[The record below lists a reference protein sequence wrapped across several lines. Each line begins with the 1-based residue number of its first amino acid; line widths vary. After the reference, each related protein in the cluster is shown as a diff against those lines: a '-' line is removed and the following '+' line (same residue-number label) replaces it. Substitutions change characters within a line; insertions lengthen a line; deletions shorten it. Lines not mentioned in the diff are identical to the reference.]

1 MADVNEEI
9 VAQYLKLV
17 KKWLYA
23 VDISFI
29 VPQNY
34 SNVDLLAFDPASGT
48 YYDIEVKYRSAFTIP
63 ATDRNGNDISNSSV
77 QWLVEQFTGYPEREK
92 VIKQYTNNQRTTK
105 VLVTTKQM
113 MGKKNAKRKKLEAA
127 FKKGLAKAG
136 FRNSE
141 IWYFDEMI
149 PEIVDQVGMEGR
161 YNTELLQTIRML
173 KVYGSQRN
181 S

>member
-9 VAQYLKLV
+9 VVQSLKLV
-17 KKWLYA
+17 KKWLCA
-23 VDISFI
+23 VDISFV

-48 YYDIEVKYRSAFTIP
+48 YYDIEVKYRSAYSIT
-63 ATDRNGNDISNSSV
+63 ATDRNGNDISTSSV

-92 VIKQYTNNQRTTK
+92 VIKQYTSNRSTTK

-113 MGKKNAKRKKLEAA
+113 MGKKDAKRHKLEAA

-141 IWYFDEMI
+141 VWYFDEMI
-149 PEIVDQVGMEGR
+149 PEIVDQVRIEGR

-173 KVYGSQRN
+173 KVYGN
-181 S
+181 K

>member
-23 VDISFI
+23 VDISFV

-34 SNVDLLAFDPASGT
+34 SNVDILSFDPASGK
-48 YYDIEVKYRSAFTIP
+48 YYDIEVKYRSAYTVA
-63 ATDRNGNDISNSSV
+63 ATDRTGKDISASSV
-77 QWLVEQFTGYPEREK
+77 QWLVEQFTAWPERDK
-92 VIKQYTNNQRTTK
+92 VIKQYTGSRSTTK

-113 MGKKNAKRKKLEAA
+113 MGKMVAKRHKLEAA

-136 FRNSE
+136 FRESE
-141 IWYFDEMI
+141 VWYFDEMI
-149 PEIVDQVGMEGR
+149 PEIVDQVRMEGR

-173 KVYGSQRN
+173 KVYGNQ
-181 S
+181 